1 MPKTVRR
8 SPLLAGVLVLLV
20 TAVAVG
26 VTACGGDDSAD
37 LPAGVVARVGD
48 ANITQQQ
55 LDRSIAQTSA
65 EAKSQG
71 QTVPTQGADGYD
83 QLQQLALQ
91 QLVRQKIVAFEA
103 RDCGQPC
110 KVTDAEIDRD
120 LKRIIQQN
128 FNGKQAEF
136 DSFLTDRS
144 ISQTEARELVQSGL
158 QQQKLYNHITRG
170 VRFTDQDAK
179 AYYDAHT
186 DQFQVPAGRVA
197 SHILV
202 PTEAEADQIRAE
214 LTPENFAEI
223 AREKFD
229 RHRLGQ
235 AGRQPRPDPE
245 GPARPRVREG
255 RLLAQGR
262 RDLPAGEDPVRLA
275 HHHGRHH
282 AGEDD
287 LVRRREGP
295 DRPDPALAE
304 APGRVHEVVHRRAE
318 GLGRAHGLRERR
330 PEADHGRADPA
341 GGGRHH
347 RSVARLGRM
356 IRVIAL
362 GPGAPEAVPAAAL
375 AALAG
380 APRVL
385 APPLDP
391 ALAAALPG
399 APEPLDLS
407 ALPADAAVAA
417 PDAEAHRIARALPDA
432 ETVPGRDALR
442 ARAIGAEVA
451 ALAEVG
457 LRLRREC
464 PWDRVQTAETIVPHT
479 IEEAFEVADAVARG
493 GDGLPDE
500 LGDLLFQAVFLAQL
514 LEEEGG
520 ADLGAVARGQAD
532 KLIRRH
538 PHVYGDAA
546 AETPSGVVDLWERRK
561 RAERAEQG
569 IFHDLPA
576 GLPALAWATKAQ
588 RRAAAAGFDHP
599 DAASA
604 LHKLDE
610 ETAELR
616 DDPGARELGDV
627 LFAAVAVA
635 RALGADPE
643 LALRASAQRF
653 RARVEEAARLAA
665 ASGADFEALPL
676 PDQLRWYEAA
686 KA

>member
-1 MPKTVRR
+1 
-8 SPLLAGVLVLLV
+8 
-20 TAVAVG
+20 
-26 VTACGGDDSAD
+26 
-37 LPAGVVARVGD
+37 
-48 ANITQQQ
+48 
-55 LDRSIAQTSA
+55 
-65 EAKSQG
+65 
-71 QTVPTQGADGYD
+71 
-83 QLQQLALQ
+83 
-91 QLVRQKIVAFEA
+91 
-103 RDCGQPC
+103 
-110 KVTDAEIDRD
+110 
-120 LKRIIQQN
+120 
-128 FNGKQAEF
+128 
-136 DSFLTDRS
+136 
-144 ISQTEARELVQSGL
+144 
-158 QQQKLYNHITRG
+158 
-170 VRFTDQDAK
+170 
-179 AYYDAHT
+179 
-186 DQFQVPAGRVA
+186 
-197 SHILV
+197 
-202 PTEAEADQIRAE
+202 
-214 LTPENFAEI
+214 
-223 AREKFD
+223 
-229 RHRLGQ
+229 
-235 AGRQPRPDPE
+235 
-245 GPARPRVREG
+245 
-255 RLLAQGR
+255 
-262 RDLPAGEDPVRLA
+262 
-275 HHHGRHH
+275 
-282 AGEDD
+282 
-287 LVRRREGP
+287 
-295 DRPDPALAE
+295 
-304 APGRVHEVVHRRAE
+304 
-318 GLGRAHGLRERR
+318 
-330 PEADHGRADPA
+330 
-341 GGGRHH
+341 
-347 RSVARLGRM
+347 M

-399 APEPLDLS
+399 AFEPLDLT
-407 ALPADAAVAA
+407 ALPADAAVVA
-417 PDAEAHRIARALPDA
+417 PDPEALRLARALPDA

-514 LEEEGG
+514 LEEEEGG

-561 RAERAEQG
+561 REERAEEG

-576 GLPALAWATKAQ
+576 GLPALAWSTKAQ

-604 LHKLDE
+604 LAKLDE
-610 ETAELR
+610 EAAELR
-616 DDPGARELGDV
+616 ADPGARELGDV

-676 PDQLRWYEAA
+676 DEQVRWYEAA

>member
-1 MPKTVRR
+1 
-8 SPLLAGVLVLLV
+8 
-20 TAVAVG
+20 
-26 VTACGGDDSAD
+26 
-37 LPAGVVARVGD
+37 
-48 ANITQQQ
+48 
-55 LDRSIAQTSA
+55 
-65 EAKSQG
+65 
-71 QTVPTQGADGYD
+71 
-83 QLQQLALQ
+83 
-91 QLVRQKIVAFEA
+91 
-103 RDCGQPC
+103 
-110 KVTDAEIDRD
+110 
-120 LKRIIQQN
+120 
-128 FNGKQAEF
+128 
-136 DSFLTDRS
+136 
-144 ISQTEARELVQSGL
+144 
-158 QQQKLYNHITRG
+158 
-170 VRFTDQDAK
+170 
-179 AYYDAHT
+179 
-186 DQFQVPAGRVA
+186 
-197 SHILV
+197 
-202 PTEAEADQIRAE
+202 
-214 LTPENFAEI
+214 
-223 AREKFD
+223 
-229 RHRLGQ
+229 
-235 AGRQPRPDPE
+235 
-245 GPARPRVREG
+245 
-255 RLLAQGR
+255 
-262 RDLPAGEDPVRLA
+262 
-275 HHHGRHH
+275 
-282 AGEDD
+282 
-287 LVRRREGP
+287 
-295 DRPDPALAE
+295 
-304 APGRVHEVVHRRAE
+304 
-318 GLGRAHGLRERR
+318 
-330 PEADHGRADPA
+330 
-341 GGGRHH
+341 
-347 RSVARLGRM
+347 M

-399 APEPLDLS
+399 APEPLDLT
-407 ALPADAAVAA
+407 ALPADAAVVA
-417 PDAEAHRIARALPDA
+417 PDPEALRLARALPDA

-479 IEEAFEVADAVARG
+479 IEEAFEVADAVARS

-561 RAERAEQG
+561 REERAEEG

-576 GLPALAWATKAQ
+576 GLPALAWSTKAQ
-588 RRAAAAGFDHP
+588 GRAAAAGFDHP

-604 LHKLDE
+604 LAKLDE
-610 ETAELR
+610 EAAELR
-616 DDPGARELGDV
+616 ADPGARELGDV

-676 PDQLRWYEAA
+676 DEQVRWYEAA